1 MITMRMP
8 FIVVVLVIVG
18 FVTTSCLRSVV
29 TIKVARDHSAVL
41 VDSTTLGTGA
51 INMMRQLSSI
61 SKKSVEQMLS
71 ESFSETSIKSSIRG
85 MGRGVKLKSI
95 TKLTGKQKG
104 YVSTYTIDDINNL
117 TYNRLSALEKG
128 PSTTSSGIQSDQYKA
143 PMKFIYVD
151 SVLTISLQQT
161 NFELEERT
169 SSPTDSEAR
178 EQIDNMKRMMSD
190 LYVAVRVI
198 PEASIISSNGAY
210 VNNGVITLAEL
221 DMGAA
226 LQRFEQD
233 LQLYKQFVESKGN
246 ETKLKA
252 LSERMG
258 CCFHLETQPS
268 IRTVLR

>member
-1 MITMRMP
+1 MIP
-8 FIVVVLVIVG
+8 IHLPQIVVVIVTAG
-18 FVTTSCLRSVV
+18 LIMTGCLRSVV
-29 TIKVARDHSAVL
+29 TIKIARDHSAVI
-41 VDSTTLGTGA
+41 VDTTTLGQGSL
-51 INMMRQLSSI
+51 NMMRQLSSI
-61 SKKSVEQMLS
+61 SKKSIEQMLA
-71 ESFSETSIKSSIRG
+71 ESFSESRIKNSIRG

-95 TKLTGKQKG
+95 TKLTGTQKG
-104 YVSTYTIDDINNL
+104 YVGTYVIDDINNL

-128 PSTTSSGIQSDQYKA
+128 TSATTTGMQSDQYKA

-161 NFELEERT
+161 NFELVERT

-198 PEASIISSNGAY
+198 PEAPIISSNGAY

-252 LSERMG
+252 LAERMG